1 MELPLGMMTEEWARK
16 MGDQLGTFHEIPK
29 SGKRNLWDDFYRI
42 RVELDDS
49 NPIKRWVKFQD
60 LKTRETLRYD
70 VKYERMPNFCYFCG
84 LIGHADKNCLLH
96 EEEKR
101 VRLCVEQKASPYR
114 GSDHRSYDLPA
125 EATNVKRQL

>member
-16 MGDQLGTFHEIPK
+16 MGDQLGTFQEIPK

-42 RVELDDS
+42 RVELDVT

-70 VKYERMPNFCYFCG
+70 VKYERMPTFCYFCG

-114 GSDHRSYDLPA
+114 GSDHRSYYLPA
-125 EATNVKRQL
+125 EPTNVKRQL